1 MIFKMIVINGLQDW
15 VSKRKWSFKFK
26 MFVYIMVFIGNLTY
40 NTRQFIEKRSDTL
53 YDLFEISRLADF
65 EEIK

>member
-1 MIFKMIVINGLQDW
+1 MIVINGLQDW